1 MRTKNLFKGVL
12 IITLCVLTHASVCGQ
27 EELLRNDSAK
37 AQTLNL
43 DLAQAIEIAIS
54 SSPTVKVADME
65 IQKADYARK
74 EVIGSLFPNI
84 SASAS
89 YQRTLEKQV
98 MAGLD
103 PSAFSS
109 GIADMLTPIYGALAE
124 MGPPVMP
131 PAQEESSNEPMKIG
145 MDNAWNA
152 GFSAGMPLI
161 NVPLWQSIKL
171 TAEAVNS
178 KVEAAR
184 ASKID
189 MVAAV
194 TDAFYGILN
203 AQDSYSVLLKSYDTA
218 NENYRI
224 AKTRYEQGLASEF
237 DMIQAEVQV
246 KNMRPTLLTVANGVE
261 LAKLQLKVLMGIPSS
276 QPISVTG
283 TLADYE
289 RNMFE
294 IVNISDVD
302 TTLADNTTIR
312 QLEISAKLL
321 ERQLKLQKAQWY
333 PTLSLSF
340 VYQWVSN
347 NNDFKFSEYQV
358 FPYSMAG
365 VTLSF
370 PIFQGGARYYKQK
383 QAKIAYD
390 EMAYTMEDVR
400 QQLGMQ
406 LQASIDQIR
415 VSVEQITSTQDAVV
429 LAEKGVTISQKRY
442 EVGAGSSLELISS
455 ENALT
460 QARLNHYQSIYN
472 YIVAK
477 NALDKVLGNA
487 YNEYIR

>member
-1 MRTKNLFKGVL
+1 MRTKNLFRGVL
-12 IITLCVLTHASVCGQ
+12 ITALYVLTYINVCGQ
-27 EELLRNDSAK
+27 EELLPDRPEQS
-37 AQTLNL
+37 QVLNL
-43 DLAQAIEIAIS
+43 DLKKAIEIAIS
-54 SSPTVKVADME
+54 TNPTIKIADME
-65 IQKADYARK
+65 IEKADYARK

-84 SASAS
+84 GASAS
-89 YQRTLEKQV
+89 YQRTIEKQV

-103 PSAFSS
+103 PGAFTS
-109 GIADMLTPIYGALAE
+109 GIADMLTPIYEALAE
-124 MGPPVMP
+124 MGHPVMP
-131 PAQEESSNEPMKIG
+131 PAQEEGSSEPMKIG
-145 MDNAWNA
+145 MDNAWSA

-194 TDAFYGILN
+194 TEAFYGILN
-203 AQDSYSVLLKSYDTA
+203 AQDSYNVLLKSFETA
-218 NENYRI
+218 NENLRI
-224 AKTRYEQGLASEF
+224 AKTRYEQGMASEY

-246 KNMRPTLLTVANGVE
+246 KNMQPALLSVQNGIE
-261 LAKLQLKVLMGIPSS
+261 LAKLQLKVLMGVPSIL
-276 QPISVTG
+276 PVSVVG

-289 RNMFE
+289 RDMFE

-302 TTLADNTTIR
+302 TTLADNPTIR
-312 QLEISAKLL
+312 QLEVSAKLL

-340 VYQWVSN
+340 VYQWISN
-347 NNDFKFSEYQV
+347 NNDFKFSEYQI

-383 QAKIAYD
+383 QARIAYD
-390 EMAYTMEDVR
+390 EMAYTMENVR

-415 VSVEQITSTQDAVV
+415 LSVEQIGSTLDAVA

-487 YNEYIR
+487 YNEYVR